1 MLECVGKQG
10 GEGLGP
16 GGEGTCVL
24 CINVYA
30 SNLLQLPG
38 TVQLPLV
45 EESPTDCAMDSEGDT
60 ALIVHR
66 HNESCVSLA
75 VHSDDLAGRQLDQL
89 PDTVHVAWGRY
100 RGRGLT
106 GLLALSAAHVRGVFP
121 AQPWVLT

>member
-45 EESPTDCAMDSEGDT
+45 EESPTDT

-66 HNESCVSLA
+66 RNESCISLA

-89 PDTVHVAWGRY
+89 PDTVHVAEGRY
-100 RGRGLT
+100 RGGLT
-106 GLLALSAAHVRGVFP
+106 GLLDLSAACMRGF
-121 AQPWVLT
+121 T

>member
-75 VHSDDLAGRQLDQL
+75 VHNDDLAGRQLDQL
-89 PDTVHVAWGRY
+89 PDTVRVA
-100 RGRGLT
+100 
-106 GLLALSAAHVRGVFP
+106 
-121 AQPWVLT
+121 